1 LVLAQSGA
9 TALSVAATAYDG
21 STLSGSLGTVG
32 ATGTLS
38 NNSQASAQASA
49 ASLTQ
54 VSQDGTTG
62 STCPSGIESCA
73 YGEQASAVAPPDSG
87 SNSEADLIAQEQTDS
102 AESPCGWG
110 AFGPTFVSDVS
121 ASVDN
126 SQPLAPSDVENGASP
141 LPTVSAGLKPQTA
154 GPCSGLYF
162 TNVLAGSPA
171 TDPNLDLVA
180 GQPIVA
186 IPNATGGSNVV
197 TAAGNVNTPALPF
210 SGTRPPVTS
219 SASVAF
225 TQPVQLF
232 PGVPLAA
239 DGLPLITVQISS
251 ATLSCASNSETAS
264 ASYNLTYSYWSQ
276 STPTNGT
283 RVTTT
288 VSWATG
294 DAAPTLP
301 PLATT
306 YVGYDSS
313 TGAPVPLSTYLS
325 SWSLAGS
332 VVEQSS
338 GSSTVN
344 VGVHTIPDIFSAT
357 TVPIM
362 PSAETYGSQ
371 TQVSV
376 QLGQLTCVAED
387 NR

>member
-1 LVLAQSGA
+1 MSFANVPGFTDAAQTIPGFSNYTETVDSQFIVPNTTPSTPVTPPSSYNSQASVVDSPPSLYLGVTVFVSFSIYGGTHTARYYTEMSGQGNGTTLVLAQSGA
-9 TALSVAATAYDG
+9 TALSVSATAYDG

-54 VSQDGTTG
+54 VSPDGTTG

-73 YGEQASAVAPPDSG
+73 YGEQATAVAPPDSG
-87 SNSEADLIAQEQTDS
+87 SNSEADLITQEQTDS

-141 LPTVSAGLKPQTA
+141 LPTVSAGLKPQTS

-186 IPNATGGSNVV
+186 IPNAIGGSNVV
-197 TAAGNVNTPALPF
+197 TASGNVNTPALPF
-210 SGTRPPVTS
+210 SGTPPPVTS

-225 TQPVQLF
+225 NQPVELF

-239 DGLPLITVQISS
+239 DGLPLITVQITS
-251 ATLSCASNSETAS
+251 
-264 ASYNLTYSYWSQ
+264 
-276 STPTNGT
+276 GT
-283 RVTTT
+283 
-288 VSWATG
+288 
-294 DAAPTLP
+294 
-301 PLATT
+301 
-306 YVGYDSS
+306 
-313 TGAPVPLSTYLS
+313 
-325 SWSLAGS
+325 
-332 VVEQSS
+332 
-338 GSSTVN
+338 
-344 VGVHTIPDIFSAT
+344 
-357 TVPIM
+357 
-362 PSAETYGSQ
+362 
-371 TQVSV
+371 
-376 QLGQLTCVAED
+376 
-387 NR
+387 